1 MNYEDLLKDAK
12 EKLPNIQE
20 NSERFE
26 IPKVKGHIQGNKTII
41 TNIPQ
46 IVAKL
51 GRPQEQLIKFLQR
64 ELATPAVLDGPRLV
78 FGRKLPSGI
87 INKKI
92 ELYCKEFVLC
102 KECGKPD
109 TKMIKEGRVMLLRCT
124 ACGAKQP
131 IKSKI

>member
-1 MNYEDLLKDAK
+1 MNYEDLLNDAK
-12 EKLPNIQE
+12 KKLPDVQE
-20 NSERFE
+20 TSERFE

-78 FGRKLPSGI
+78 FGRKLPSGA
-87 INKKI
+87 INQKI
-92 ELYCKEFVLC
+92 ELYCKEFVIC